1 MVVGRG
7 FEMPYGF
14 ITFIENKGYSEE
26 TVKSYDRVVAQFF
39 SYIKKTYPMGKEP
52 FQISASDIQNY
63 LEEQL
68 EKDKTIST
76 VNKELAILKTMFNY
90 FWESEQVP
98 LPIDPTVKIKRFV
111 TKEHPV
117 LDVTYEQLT
126 GLLKNVLSDPSYPV
140 VRKAIYILALKGL
153 KTSDFRFKKSDVF
166 ESGNCDNIRIAIKNR
181 EITLD
186 SETSSYFQEYF
197 NEALFNGSEYV
208 FVTKPRGEEIG
219 IPIQVMSILNH
230 LRIISRDYLPEG
242 TPLLTLVAIRRSLA
256 YHLYT
261 NGHSVQMIAKEL
273 GIEESTVSN
282 SLKHLLEG
290 KAM

>member
-1 MVVGRG
+1 MVERRG

-14 ITFIENKGYSEE
+14 TTYIENKGYSDE
-26 TVKSYDRVVAQFF
+26 TVKSYDWVVTQFF
-39 SYIKKTYPMGKEP
+39 SYIKKSYPMGKEP
-52 FQISASDIQNY
+52 FQISAADIHNY

-68 EKDKTIST
+68 EKDKSIST
-76 VNKELAILKTMFNY
+76 VNKELAIIKTMFNY
-90 FWESEQVP
+90 FWESDHVP
-98 LPIDPTVKIKRFV
+98 LPIDPTVKIKRLA

-117 LDVTYEQLT
+117 LDISYEQLMD
-126 GLLKNVLSDPSYPV
+126 LSKKVLNDSGYPA
-140 VRKAIYILALKGL
+140 VRKAVFILAIKGL
-153 KTSDFRFKKSDVF
+153 KTSDYRFKKSDVYD
-166 ESGNCDNIRIAIKNR
+166 SVDNDHIRIVLRNR
-181 EITLD
+181 EVILD
-186 SETSSYFQEYF
+186 SQTSSYFQEYF

-208 FVTKPRGEEIG
+208 FITKPRGEETG

-242 TPLLTLVAIRRSLA
+242 TPLLTLVAIRRALA

-290 KAM
+290 KAI